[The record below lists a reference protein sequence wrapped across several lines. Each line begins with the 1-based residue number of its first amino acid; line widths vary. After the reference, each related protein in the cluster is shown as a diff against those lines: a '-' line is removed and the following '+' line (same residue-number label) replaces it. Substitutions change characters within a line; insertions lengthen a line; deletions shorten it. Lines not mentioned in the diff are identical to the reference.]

1 MIKQALVLAA
11 VMMGCDTESVED
23 TGPTEDTFDV
33 AAELAV
39 WLSGSFDSSEQAA
52 ADYSYYA
59 VQLVACPVEAPELG
73 EHVLYIEQ
81 ALSDTPQEPYR
92 QRLYVIEP
100 LEDNKDGAPQARSS
114 IYTIDNED
122 DFVGLCDDAEIASFS
137 ADQAELREGCEVD
150 LTWDGSQFSGQTQ
163 AETCSSTLNGAT
175 WASSVVTVQDDRI
188 ISWDQGW
195 DDDGNQI
202 WGATAGGYI
211 FLRQD

>member
-11 VMMGCDTESVED
+11 MMVGCDTESSED
-23 TGPTEDTFDV
+23 TGPTEAPFDV
-33 AAELAV
+33 AAELTV
-39 WLSGSFDSSEQAA
+39 WLSGSFDSSTQAA
-52 ADYSYYA
+52 EDYSYYA
-59 VQLVACPVEAPELG
+59 VQLIACPVEAPELG

-81 ALSDTPQEPYR
+81 ALSDTPQAPYR
-92 QRLYVIEP
+92 QRLYVIEA
-100 LEDNKDGAPQARSS
+100 LEDDTDGAPRTRSS

-122 DFVGLCDDAEIASFS
+122 DFVGLCDDEETASFS
-137 ADQAELREGCEVD
+137 ADQVELREGCEVD

-163 AETCSSTLNGAT
+163 SGTCSSTLNGAT

-195 DDDGNQI
+195 DDDGEQI